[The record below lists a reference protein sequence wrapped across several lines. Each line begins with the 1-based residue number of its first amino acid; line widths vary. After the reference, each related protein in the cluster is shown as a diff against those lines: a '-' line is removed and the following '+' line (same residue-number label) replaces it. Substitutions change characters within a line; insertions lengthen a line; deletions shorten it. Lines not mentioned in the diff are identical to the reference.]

1 MKKAL
6 STAFATALVATGL
19 VLGGASA
26 ASAAH
31 CIDSTGTSPG
41 FSWFGAH
48 AGATTDREGSKAGP
62 HMGTSGASN
71 CNETTGNPSER
82 SSNR

>member
-1 MKKAL
+1 MKKL
-6 STAFATALVATGL
+6 ISTAFATAIVATGI
-19 VLGGASA
+19 VLGAASP

-31 CIDSTGTSPG
+31 CLDATGTSPG
-41 FSWFGAH
+41 FSWFGQH
-48 AGATTDREGSKAGP
+48 AQATTDREGSKAGP

-71 CNETTGNPSER
+71 CLETTGNPSER

>member
-1 MKKAL
+1 MKKVL

-19 VLGGASA
+19 VLGGAST

-41 FSWFGAH
+41 FSWFGDH
-48 AGATTDREGSKAGP
+48 ARATTDAEGSKAGP

-71 CNETTGNPSER
+71 CLETAGNPSER

>member
-6 STAFATALVATGL
+6 STAFATAFVATGL

-31 CIDSTGTSPG
+31 CIDSTDTSPG
-41 FSWFGAH
+41 FSWFGDH
-48 AGATTDREGSKAGP
+48 ARATTDAEGGNPGP

-71 CNETTGNPSER
+71 CLETAGNPSER

>member
-1 MKKAL
+1 MKKVL

-31 CIDSTGTSPG
+31 CVDSTGTSPG

-48 AGATTDREGSKAGP
+48 VRLVDHAEGGNPGP

-71 CNETTGNPSER
+71 CLETSGNPSER